1 MIPWGWVE
9 GHQQY
14 LQVRT
19 YTYKVATNKI
29 RREKESE
36 TVVCDYLSDDSD
48 AYAVDGEKGVPGSI
62 HGGSSRGGMPYIT
75 DFSEL

>member
-29 RREKESE
+29 RREKESQ
-36 TVVCDYLSDDSD
+36 TVVCNYLLNDSD
-48 AYAVDGEKGVPGSI
+48 AFHVDGGRGVPGSV
-62 HGGSSRGGMPYIT
+62 HGGSSRGGMSYIT
-75 DFSEL
+75 DVST